1 MRAIP
6 AFLCFALLPA
16 STALAAAP
24 DLAGH
29 YRLAEDHDAA
39 GELLISADGH
49 FDYGLAY
56 GALDEEAHGRWQRQ
70 GDAICLYTE
79 PTPVPP
85 AFSRAAAAQTAHQD
99 ATLMVVWPDGRGIAG
114 VDFRI
119 GFDSGEPIEG
129 YTQVDGFTLD
139 PDEHRTARW
148 IELYEP
154 IHRIAAPRFTLGAED
169 NGRLLAILTP
179 NDLGIVDFAGA
190 CVEATEQGV
199 TLHRKEG
206 DMRFVRDR
214 D

>member
-6 AFLCFALLPA
+6 AFLCLALLPA

-85 AFSRAAAAQTAHQD
+85 AFSRAAAAKTAHQD

-129 YTQVDGFTLD
+129 YTQEDGFTLD

-154 IHRIAAPRFTLGAED
+154 IQRIAAPRFTLGAED